1 MMDWLS
7 NGGAKVAGSPSPKPG
22 DMSRSGVME
31 PGAGEISTRG
41 PVHLERRATTS
52 ARSDKSVNAA
62 FGWFLICRH
71 AASQGI
77 VSDVLNASD
86 MSSDDVSCEAVGAI
100 VELDDAEEPEP
111 IGSPRSGFAL
121 PHVAGLPQQ
130 LLPPP
135 AAAEQLPPPFE

>member
-22 DMSRSGVME
+22 DTLRSGVME

-52 ARSDKSVNAA
+52 ARSDRSVNAA

-71 AASQGI
+71 AASQGM

-86 MSSDDVSCEAVGAI
+86 MRRDDVSCAAVGAI
-100 VELDDAEEPEP
+100 IELDAAGEPETD
-111 IGSPRSGFAL
+111 SPKSGFAR

-130 LLPPP
+130 PPPLPP
-135 AAAEQLPPPFE
+135 ADEQAPPPFE